1 MAAQPQETRPHRPNI
16 MGTRHVIGTGHYLA
30 THAGFQ
36 ILEAGGNAV
45 DAAVAAGLTLCV
57 VESAIVGIGGV
68 APMIIR
74 PAGTLEPVAITG
86 LGGWPMA
93 ASCAYF
99 QENFGGAMPEG
110 ILRTVVPGALD
121 AYVTA
126 LEQFGT
132 MSFGEVVRE
141 AIRLAEDGFPIY
153 ALMTEVIRMTEDNLR
168 GWPSSAAIYLPG
180 GKVPQPGEIFRQTD
194 LASTLR
200 FLADEEAA
208 HARRGRL
215 PGLGAVRTAFYRGD
229 IAAKIV
235 RFHEENGGLMTM
247 EDMAAFRVDVEPTVL
262 VRFGEMNVHA
272 CGPWCQGPMLLQA
285 LSILDGVD
293 LATMGHNT
301 AAYLHTL
308 VEAIKLAAADREA
321 YYGDPKFV
329 SVPMEALLSPEYAAE
344 RRRLI
349 RLDAAWPDMPE
360 PGRPP
365 GAGRHAAA
373 GEAAGEPPGSG
384 GLFDTS
390 YVCVVDRWGNV
401 VSATPSGT
409 PRDQP
414 VVPGTGFTPSTRGQS
429 SWTDPRHP
437 SSVEPGKRPR
447 MTPNPALAMRRD
459 GTLLMPFGTPGGDV
473 QTQAM
478 LQLFLNVFVFGMDP
492 QSAAEA
498 PRVATASFPSSFQP
512 HGSRPGNLSI
522 ESRLPRKV
530 GERLAALGH
539 QVEWWPASTWH
550 AGSVGTILWDVAS
563 GLMTGGVDH
572 RRTGYALGW

>member
-1 MAAQPQETRPHRPNI
+1 MTAPRDDIQPHRPNI
-16 MGTRHVIGTGHYLA
+16 AGTRHVIGTGHYLA

-36 ILEAGGNAV
+36 VLEGGGNAV
-45 DAAVAAGLTLCV
+45 DAAVAAGLALCV

-74 PAGTLEPVAITG
+74 PAESRQPVVITG
-86 LGGWPMA
+86 LGGWPRA
-93 ASCAYF
+93 ASAAYF
-99 QENFGGAMPEG
+99 QENFDGAMPEG

-126 LEQFGT
+126 LERFGT
-132 MSFGEVVRE
+132 LSFGEVVIE
-141 AIRLAEDGFPIY
+141 AIRFAKDGFPVY
-153 ALMTEVIRMTEDNLR
+153 ALMTEVIRMTEDNVR
-168 GWPSSAAIYLPG
+168 GWPSSAAIFLPG
-180 GKVPQPGEIFRQTD
+180 GKIPQPGEIFKQTD
-194 LASTLR
+194 LVATLQ
-200 FLADEEAA
+200 FLADEEVA
-208 HARRGRL
+208 HAGDGRL
-215 PGLGAVRTAFYRGD
+215 AGLKAVREAFYRGD
-229 IAAKIV
+229 IAAQIV
-235 RFHEENGGLMTM
+235 HFHEENGGLMTIA
-247 EDMAAFRVDVEPTVL
+247 DMASFRVDVEPPVTVQ
-262 VRFGEMNVHA
+262 FGKFDVHT

-285 LSILDGVD
+285 LSILAGVD
-293 LATMGHNT
+293 LAAMGHNSP
-301 AAYLHTL
+301 AYLHAL
-308 VEAIKLAAADREA
+308 AEAIKLAAADREA

-329 SVPMEALLSPEYAAE
+329 SVPMAALLSPEYAAE

-349 RLDAAWPDMPE
+349 RSDAAWPDMPE
-360 PGRPP
+360 PGRPS
-365 GAGRHAAA
+365 GADGHDV
-373 GEAAGEPPGSG
+373 GGGVGGPPGDG
-384 GLFDTS
+384 NLFDTS

-437 SSVEPGKRPR
+437 SSVAPGKRPR
-447 MTPNPALAMRRD
+447 MTPNPALAVRRD
-459 GTLLMPFGTPGGDV
+459 GTVVMPFGTPGGDV

-478 LQLFLNVFVFGMDP
+478 LQVFLNVHLFAMDP
-492 QSAAEA
+492 QSAVEA
-498 PRVATASFPSSFQP
+498 PRIATASFPSSFQP

-522 ESRLPRKV
+522 ESRIPHET

-539 QVEWWPASTWH
+539 QVEWWPASTWQ

-563 GLMTGGVDH
+563 GLKVGAVDH